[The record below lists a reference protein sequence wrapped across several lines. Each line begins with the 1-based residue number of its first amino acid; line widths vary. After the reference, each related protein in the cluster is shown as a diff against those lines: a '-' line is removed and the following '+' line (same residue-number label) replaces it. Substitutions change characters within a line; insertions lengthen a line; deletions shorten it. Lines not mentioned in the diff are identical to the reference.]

1 MTVGEN
7 PLNRNAKSWSGL
19 HERYDLNFYWKVEKF
34 IRELSDLT
42 NQMKILRHGMILFG
56 PCKNRLIAGS
66 HLEPV
71 RTAA

>member
-7 PLNRNAKSWSGL
+7 PLNRKAKSWGKSHG
-19 HERYDLNFYWKVEKF
+19 RYDLNFYRKIEKF

-66 HLEPV
+66 HLEP
-71 RTAA
+71 